1 MYFVFVYVIGNM
13 ELIINDIGK
22 KKERK
27 KKKMFLIL
35 CMCYVINVFKKLVF

>member
-22 KKERK
+22 KKK
-27 KKKMFLIL
+27 KEKKE
-35 CMCYVINVFKKLVF
+35 NVFNIVYVLCYKCI